1 MICLVPSRELL
12 TYQLDLRYGQ
22 KELRDLKLRSF
33 VIIVD
38 VFAACGYFTNEIH
51 QRQHTITC
59 SKTYWTIDEVLTV
72 SAGTVGVLINFLMLN
87 QPRFCPF
94 GIFVLII
101 QAFVLQGTEAAV

>member
-1 MICLVPSRELL
+1 MICLVPSIELL
-12 TYQLDLRYGQ
+12 TYQLHLRYGQ

-59 SKTYWTIDEVLTV
+59 SKTY
-72 SAGTVGVLINFLMLN
+72 
-87 QPRFCPF
+87 
-94 GIFVLII
+94 
-101 QAFVLQGTEAAV
+101 